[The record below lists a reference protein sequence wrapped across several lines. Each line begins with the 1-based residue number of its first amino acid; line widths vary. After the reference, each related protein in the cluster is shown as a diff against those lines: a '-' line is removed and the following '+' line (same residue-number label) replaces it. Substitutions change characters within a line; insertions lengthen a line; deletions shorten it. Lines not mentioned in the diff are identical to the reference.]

1 MVVRLSLLISIQSI
15 VSVSGRISPHNFE
28 NSLADH
34 NFERNLEE
42 QLKNERILDEP
53 PCRASM
59 KNSGNKKDDRKKGKL
74 KTQGEALR

>member
-1 MVVRLSLLISIQSI
+1 MFILEY
-15 VSVSGRISPHNFE
+15 N
-28 NSLADH
+28 LADH

-53 PCRASM
+53 LCRSSM
-59 KNSGNKKDDRKKGKL
+59 KNSGNKDDRKKEKL